1 MIVHVSLLLKKH
13 ATVAVR
19 LEIIM
24 QMLTDIVPVGSCV
37 TMSVGMKLRPTAPS
51 VASDMPRGS
60 LR

>member
-13 ATVAVR
+13 ATVAAR

-24 QMLTDIVPVGSCV
+24 QMLTDIVPVGNCV
-37 TMSVGMKLRPTAPS
+37 TMTIGMKLCPTAPS
-51 VASDMPRGS
+51 VASDMPGGS